1 MGKGRFH
8 SSSTFSAHAPADLF
22 EGTASCGSSSSLQK
36 GVMNFK
42 NAVDGNDFAS
52 AASEQSACLLKP
64 NKSLHTPKARSTP
77 KVKSVP
83 SRHTCRRSTKP
94 IPPGIDEKDLL
105 AAIESLYQDRLKP
118 FGRLVRK
125 RLNERGIAI
134 GLESGE
140 AGLALLRSQCER
152 SAWLTLESAQGGE
165 WVVLLVSCKRDFVDF
180 YSPVDIY
187 PESLWISLSEY
198 FEHVSDSDAVLPS
211 GRFSCA
217 QCLMDRRVPCLYG
230 YALGSVCHIVQL
242 MISQKKLLGYSREGI
257 TPYARSQSR
266 LKDLAAKQK
275 ACLAGEDGAAELPFA
290 TWSIVRKSMI
300 EALQGE
306 DGPTTLPLSNIK
318 RMFRTRFNT
327 DLCETAL
334 GHSKVSELFQDRRLD
349 GICTVK
355 LLEQGYFIV
364 PLFDKLPPSDEETE
378 IPSDISCTPH
388 SNSAPTPRSFSC
400 EFSWAV
406 RNTFVDTT
414 PTRASLRK
422 SKSLG
427 ELEVASLFFA
437 QNFGAAA
444 HQDRTNAHDML
455 PAAFKAHGFVIRNT
469 FIETRST
476 LAGSHSHRRSQSA

>member
-1 MGKGRFH
+1 
-8 SSSTFSAHAPADLF
+8 
-22 EGTASCGSSSSLQK
+22 
-36 GVMNFK
+36 MNLK
-42 NAVDGNDFAS
+42 HAVDRSDFAS
-52 AASEQSACLLKP
+52 VASRQSACLLKP
-64 NKSLHTPKARSTP
+64 NTSLHSPKSRPTP

-83 SRHTCRRSTKP
+83 ARHTCRRSTKLM
-94 IPPGIDEKDLL
+94 PPEIDEKDLL

-140 AGLALLRSQCER
+140 AGLAHLRSQCEK
-152 SAWLTLESAQGGE
+152 SAWLTLECAQGGE
-165 WVVLLVSCKRDFVDF
+165 WVALLVSCKQDFVDF

-242 MISQKKLLGYSREGI
+242 MISQKKLLGYSSEGI

-327 DLCETAL
+327 NLCETAL
-334 GHSKVSELFQDRRLD
+334 GHSKVSELLQDRRLD

-364 PLFDKLPPSDEETE
+364 PLFDKFPPSDEETE
-378 IPSDISCTPH
+378 IPSDIGCTH
-388 SNSAPTPRSFSC
+388 SNSAATPRAFSC

-406 RNTFVDTT
+406 HNTFVDTT
-414 PTRASLRK
+414 PARASLRK
-422 SKSLG
+422 TKSLG
-427 ELEVASLFFA
+427 ELEVTSLFLA
-437 QNFGAAA
+437 QTPAAAA
-444 HQDRTNAHDML
+444 HQDQTNAHEML
-455 PAAFKAHGFVIRNT
+455 PAAFQAHGFVIRNT
-469 FIETRST
+469 FIETPSM
-476 LAGSHSHRRSQSA
+476 LAGSNSHRRSQSVRRV